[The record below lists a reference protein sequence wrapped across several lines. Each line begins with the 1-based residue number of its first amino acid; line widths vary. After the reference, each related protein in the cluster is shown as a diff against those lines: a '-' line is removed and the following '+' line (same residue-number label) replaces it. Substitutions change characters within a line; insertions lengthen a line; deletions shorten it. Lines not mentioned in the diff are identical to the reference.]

1 MLKNFAGKIISID
14 LNNKSYELIDEYNV
28 KDLMG
33 DEGILFLTGAMTGS
47 NIATGG
53 RYNILAKSLKTGELS
68 VSNTG
73 GLWGRRLVYSGF
85 KGVLIRGSA
94 DRPVRVVIDGR
105 SEDKKIKVEDAKD
118 LWGKGSKEV
127 NKCLKD
133 IYGKDSSSIY
143 IGPAGEREI
152 LPSCLISDGTTAAGR
167 DSFGAIFGRKN
178 LKALTVISNST
189 ADVDRDVMK
198 DKLQTDYKDF
208 EGDKYILEA
217 LIDSLGRDISDEVFD
232 GRVAEA
238 LAEGINP
245 GCYSCPVMCKKGL
258 AKKKDYQD
266 HKYFWN
272 FNKEER
278 DLYNK
283 RANDLANDMGLD
295 SIGLVNYINWAVE
308 IGKSSYDL
316 DWNNG
321 DKILKFIKGLLNEKD
336 EIKRLNEYVSEMG
349 RTCEAKI
356 VKSTSQILKRKN
368 DLSDLIDYMGLCI
381 FSNAKMSA
389 DSYRILYN
397 VVTGSS
403 LTLNEFIN
411 LIVLG

>member
-14 LNNKSYELIDEYNV
+14 LNNKSYELIDDYNV
-28 KDLMG
+28 KDLMH

-94 DRPVRVVIDGR
+94 DSPVHVLIDGR
-105 SEDKKIKVEDAKD
+105 SEDEKIKVEDAKG

-208 EGDKYILEA
+208 EGEKYILEA

-272 FNKEER
+272 FNKEES
-278 DLYNK
+278 DIYNK

-308 IGKSSYDL
+308 TGKSSYDL

-321 DKILKFIKGLLNEKD
+321 DKILKFIKGLLSDENEIAK
-336 EIKRLNEYVSEMG
+336 LNEYVSEMG
-349 RTCEAKI
+349 KASEAKI
-356 VKSTSQILKRKN
+356 VKSTSQIVKRKN

-397 VVTGSS
+397 VVTGSN

-411 LIVLG
+411 LKVF

>member
-1 MLKNFAGKIISID
+1 MKNFGGKIISID
-14 LNNKSYELIDEYNV
+14 LENKSYELIDDYNL
-28 KDLMG
+28 KDLMH

-94 DRPVRVVIDGR
+94 DSPVLVVIDGMP
-105 SEDKKIKVEDAKD
+105 EDKKITIEDAND
-118 LWGKGSKEV
+118 LWGKGSEEV

-133 IYGKDSSSIY
+133 VYGKDSSSIY

-152 LPSCLISDGTTAAGR
+152 LVSGLINDGSTAAGR
-167 DSFGAIFGRKN
+167 DSFGAIFGSKN
-178 LKALTVISNST
+178 LKAITVISNPT
-189 ADVDRDVMK
+189 VDVDRDVMK
-198 DKLQTDYKDF
+198 EKLLTDYKEF

-217 LIDSLGRDISDEVFD
+217 LIDSLGRDISDQVFE
-232 GRVAEA
+232 GRIAKAVAE
-238 LAEGINP
+238 GVNP

-272 FNKEER
+272 FSKEER

-283 RANDLANDMGLD
+283 KANALANDMGLD

-308 IGKSSYDL
+308 SGKSSYDL

-321 DKILKFIKGLLNEKD
+321 DEILNFIKGLLDDKNE
-336 EIKRLNEYVSEMG
+336 IARLNEYVSEAD

-368 DLSDLIDYMGLCI
+368 NLSDIIDYMGLCL

-397 VVTGSS
+397 VVTGNN

-411 LIVLG
+411 LKVF

>member
-1 MLKNFAGKIISID
+1 MLKNFAEKIISID
-14 LNNKSYELIDEYNV
+14 LNDKSFDLIDDYNV
-28 KDLMG
+28 EELLH
-33 DEGILFLTGAMTGS
+33 DEGILFLTGPMTGS

-68 VSNTG
+68 ISNTG
-73 GLWGRRLVYSGF
+73 GLWGRRLAYSGF

-94 DRPVRVVIDGR
+94 DSPVRVVIDGR
-105 SEDKKIKVEDAKD
+105 SEDKKITIEDAEG
-118 LWGKGSKEV
+118 LWGKGSEEV

-133 IYGKDSSSIY
+133 TYGKDSSSIY
-143 IGPAGEREI
+143 IGPAGERKI
-152 LPSCLISDGTTAAGR
+152 LVSCLINDGSTAAGR
-167 DSFGAIFGRKN
+167 DSFGAIFGSKN
-178 LKALTVISNST
+178 LKALTVISNPT
-189 ADVDRDVMK
+189 VDVDRDAMK
-198 DKLQTDYKDF
+198 EKLLTDYKDF

-217 LIDSLGRDISDEVFD
+217 LIDSLGRDISDEVFE
-232 GRVAEA
+232 GRVAKA
-238 LAEGINP
+238 LEEGVNP

-272 FNKEER
+272 FTKEKR

-283 RANDLANDMGLD
+283 RANALANDMGLD

-308 IGKSSYDL
+308 TGKSSYDL

-321 DKILKFIKGLLNEKD
+321 DEILKFIKGLLDDKNE
-336 EIKRLNEYVSEMG
+336 IARLNEYVSEAG

-356 VKSTSQILKRKN
+356 VKSTSQILKREN
-368 DLSDLIDYMGLCI
+368 ALSDIIDYMGLCL

-397 VVTGSS
+397 VVTGNN

-411 LIVLG
+411 LKVF

>member
-1 MLKNFAGKIISID
+1 MNNFAGKFISID
-14 LNNKSYELIDEYNV
+14 LNNKSYELIDDYNV
-28 KDLMG
+28 KDLLH

-73 GLWGRRLVYSGF
+73 GLWGRRVAYSGF
-85 KGVLIRGSA
+85 KGVLVRGSA
-94 DRPVRVVIDGR
+94 DSPVRVVIDGMP
-105 SEDKKIKVEDAKD
+105 EDKKITIEDAND
-118 LWGKGSKEV
+118 LWGKGSEEV

-133 IYGKDSSSIY
+133 VYGKDSSSIY

-152 LPSCLISDGTTAAGR
+152 LVSCLIIDGSTAAGR
-167 DSFGAIFGRKN
+167 DSFGAIFGSKN
-178 LKALTVISNST
+178 LKAITVISNPT
-189 ADVDRDVMK
+189 VDVDRDVMK
-198 DKLQTDYKDF
+198 EKLLTEYKDF

-217 LIDSLGRDISDEVFD
+217 LIDSLGRDISDEVFE
-232 GRVAEA
+232 GRIDKA
-238 LAEGINP
+238 LAEGVNP

-272 FNKEER
+272 FGNVER

-283 RANDLANDMGLD
+283 KANALANDMGLD
-295 SIGLVNYINWAVE
+295 SIGLVSYINWAVE
-308 IGKSSYDL
+308 TGKSSYAL

-321 DKILKFIKGLLNEKD
+321 DEILKFIKDLLSDEK
-336 EIKRLNEYVSEMG
+336 EIARLNEYVSESG
-349 RTCEAKI
+349 KASEAKI
-356 VKSTSQILKRKN
+356 VESTSQILKRKN
-368 DLSDLIDYMGLCI
+368 TLSDLIDYMGLCI

-397 VVTGSS
+397 VVTGNN

-411 LIVLG
+411 LKVF

>member
-14 LNNKSYELIDEYNV
+14 LDNKSYELIDDYNV

-33 DEGILFLTGAMTGS
+33 DDGILFLTGAMTGS

-94 DRPVRVVIDGR
+94 DSPVHVVIDGR
-105 SEDKKIKVEDAKD
+105 SEDKKITIEDARD

-167 DSFGAIFGRKN
+167 DSFGAIFGSKN
-178 LKALTVISNST
+178 LKAITVISNPT
-189 ADVDRDVMK
+189 ADVERDVMK

-245 GCYSCPVMCKKGL
+245 GCYSCPVMCNKGL

-272 FNKEER
+272 FNKEES

-308 IGKSSYDL
+308 TGKSSYDL

-321 DKILKFIKGLLNEKD
+321 DKILNFIKGLLSDENEIAK
-336 EIKRLNEYVSEMG
+336 LNEYVSEMG
-349 RTCEAKI
+349 KASEAKI
-356 VKSTSQILKRKN
+356 VESTSQILKRKN

-397 VVTGSS
+397 VVTGSN

-411 LIVLG
+411 LKVF

>member
-14 LNNKSYELIDEYNV
+14 LDNKSYELIDDYNV

-94 DRPVRVVIDGR
+94 DSPVRVVIDGR
-105 SEDKKIKVEDAKD
+105 YEDKKIKVEDAKD

-178 LKALTVISNST
+178 LKALTVISNPT

-198 DKLQTDYKDF
+198 DKLLTDYKDF

-217 LIDSLGRDISDEVFD
+217 LIDSLGSDISDEVFE

-238 LAEGINP
+238 LKEGVNP
-245 GCYSCPVMCKKGL
+245 GCYSCPVMCNKGL

-272 FNKEER
+272 FNKEES

-308 IGKSSYDL
+308 TGKSSYDL
-316 DWNNG
+316 DWNKG
-321 DKILKFIKGLLNEKD
+321 DKILKFIKGLLNDKD

-356 VKSTSQILKRKN
+356 VESTSQIVKRKN
-368 DLSDLIDYMGLCI
+368 YLSDLIDYMGLCI

-397 VVTGSS
+397 VVTGNN

-411 LIVLG
+411 LIVLE

>member
-14 LNNKSYELIDEYNV
+14 LNDKSFDLIDDYNV
-28 KDLMG
+28 EELLH
-33 DEGILFLTGAMTGS
+33 DEGILCLTGPMTGS

-68 VSNTG
+68 ISNTG
-73 GLWGRRLVYSGF
+73 GLWGRRLAYSGF

-94 DRPVRVVIDGR
+94 DSPVRVLIDGR
-105 SEDKKIKVEDAKD
+105 SEDKKITIEDAKD
-118 LWGKGSKEV
+118 IWGKGSEEV
-127 NKCLKD
+127 NKSLKSM
-133 IYGKDSSSIY
+133 YGKDSSSIY

-152 LPSCLISDGTTAAGR
+152 LVSCLINDGATAAGR
-167 DSFGAIFGRKN
+167 DSFGAIFGSKN
-178 LKALTVISNST
+178 LKALTVISNPT
-189 ADVDRDVMK
+189 VDVDRDVMK
-198 DKLQTDYKDF
+198 EKLLTDYKDF

-217 LIDSLGRDISDEVFD
+217 LIDSLGKDISDEVFE
-232 GRVAEA
+232 GRVAKA
-238 LAEGINP
+238 LDEGVNP

-272 FNKEER
+272 FENVER

-308 IGKSSYDL
+308 TGKSSYDL

-321 DKILKFIKGLLNEKD
+321 DEILKFIEGLLDDEK
-336 EIKRLNEYVSEMG
+336 EIARLNEYVSEAG
-349 RTCEAKI
+349 RTCETKI
-356 VKSTSQILKRKN
+356 VKSTSQILKREN
-368 DLSDLIDYMGLCI
+368 ALSDIIDYMGLCL

-397 VVTGSS
+397 VVTGNS

-411 LIVLG
+411 LKVF

>member
-14 LNNKSYELIDEYNV
+14 LNNKSYELIDDYNV
-28 KDLMG
+28 KDLMH

-94 DRPVRVVIDGR
+94 DSPVRVVIDGK

-118 LWGKGSKEV
+118 LWGKGSEDV

-152 LPSCLISDGTTAAGR
+152 LPSCLISDGTTATGR
-167 DSFGAIFGRKN
+167 DSFGAIFGSKN
-178 LKALTVISNST
+178 LKALTVISNPT
-189 ADVDRDVMK
+189 ADVDRDAMK
-198 DKLQTDYKDF
+198 DKLLTDYKDF

-245 GCYSCPVMCKKGL
+245 GCYSCPVMCNKGL

-272 FNKEER
+272 FNKEES

-308 IGKSSYDL
+308 TGKSSYDL

-321 DKILKFIKGLLNEKD
+321 DKILKFIKGLLSDENEIAK
-336 EIKRLNEYVSEMG
+336 LNEYVSEMG
-349 RTCEAKI
+349 KASEAKI
-356 VKSTSQILKRKN
+356 VKSTSQIVKRKN

-397 VVTGSS
+397 VVTGSN

-411 LIVLG
+411 LKIF

>member
-1 MLKNFAGKIISID
+1 MLKNFAEKIISINLKD
-14 LNNKSYELIDEYNV
+14 KSFDLIDDYNV
-28 KDLMG
+28 EELMG
-33 DEGILFLTGAMTGS
+33 DEGILFLTGPMTGS

-53 RYNILAKSLKTGELS
+53 RYNMLAKSLKTGELS

-73 GLWGRRLVYSGF
+73 GLWGRRLAYSGF

-94 DRPVRVVIDGR
+94 DSPVRVLIDGR
-105 SEDKKIKVEDAKD
+105 SEDKKITIEDAEG
-118 LWGKGSKEV
+118 LWSKGSEEV
-127 NKCLKD
+127 NKSLKSM
-133 IYGKDSSSIY
+133 YGKNSSSIY

-152 LPSCLISDGTTAAGR
+152 LVSCLINDGSTAAGR
-167 DSFGAIFGRKN
+167 DSFGAIFGSKN
-178 LKALTVISNST
+178 LKALTVISNPT
-189 ADVDRDVMK
+189 VNVDRDLMK
-198 DKLQTDYKDF
+198 ERLLTEYKDF
-208 EGDKYILEA
+208 EGDKNILEA
-217 LIDSLGRDISDEVFD
+217 LIDSLGRDISDEVFE
-232 GRVAEA
+232 GRVAKA
-238 LAEGINP
+238 LEVRVNP

-272 FNKEER
+272 FGNVER

-308 IGKSSYDL
+308 TGKSSYDL

-321 DKILKFIKGLLNEKD
+321 DEILKFIKGLLDDNNE
-336 EIKRLNEYVSEMG
+336 IARLNEYVSEAG

-356 VKSTSQILKRKN
+356 VKSTSQILKREN
-368 DLSDLIDYMGLCI
+368 ALSDIIDYMGLCL

-397 VVTGSS
+397 VVTGNN
-403 LTLNEFIN
+403 LTLNQFIN
-411 LIVLG
+411 LKVF

>member
-1 MLKNFAGKIISID
+1 MLKNFAGKFISID
-14 LNNKSYELIDEYNV
+14 LDNKSYELIDDYNV
-28 KDLMG
+28 KDLMR
-33 DEGILFLTGAMTGS
+33 DEAILFLTGAMTGS
-47 NIATGG
+47 NISTGG

-73 GLWGRRLVYSGF
+73 GLWGRRLIYSGF

-94 DRPVRVVIDGR
+94 DSPVRVVIDGK

-167 DSFGAIFGRKN
+167 DSFGAIFGSKN
-178 LKALTVISNST
+178 LKAITVISNPT
-189 ADVDRDVMK
+189 ADVERDVMK
-198 DKLQTDYKDF
+198 DKLQTDYKGF

-217 LIDSLGRDISDEVFD
+217 LIDSLGRDISDEIFE
-232 GRVAEA
+232 GRVAKA

-245 GCYSCPVMCKKGL
+245 GCYSCPVMCNKGL

-308 IGKSSYDL
+308 TGKSSYDL

-321 DKILKFIKGLLNEKD
+321 DKILKFIKGLLSDENEIAK
-336 EIKRLNEYVSEMG
+336 LNEYVSEMG
-349 RTCEAKI
+349 KASEAKI
-356 VKSTSQILKRKN
+356 VKSTSQIVKRKN

-397 VVTGSS
+397 VVTGSN

-411 LIVLG
+411 LKVF

>member
-14 LNNKSYELIDEYNV
+14 LDNKSYELIDDYNV

-68 VSNTG
+68 ISNTG
-73 GLWGRRLVYSGF
+73 GLWGRRLAYSGF

-94 DRPVRVVIDGR
+94 DSPVRVVIDGR
-105 SEDKKIKVEDAKD
+105 SEEKNITIEDAED
-118 LWGKGSKEV
+118 LWGKGSEDV
-127 NKCLKD
+127 NKCLKN

-143 IGPAGEREI
+143 IGVAGEREI

-167 DSFGAIFGRKN
+167 DSFGAIFGWKN
-178 LKALTVISNST
+178 LKALTVISNPT

-198 DKLQTDYKDF
+198 DKLLTDYKDF

-217 LIDSLGRDISDEVFD
+217 LIDSLGSDISDEVFE

-238 LAEGINP
+238 LKEGVNP
-245 GCYSCPVMCKKGL
+245 GCYSCPVMCNKGL

-295 SIGLVNYINWAVE
+295 SISLVNYINWAVE
-308 IGKSSYDL
+308 TGKSSYDL

-321 DKILKFIKGLLNEKD
+321 DQVLKFIKGLLDDKD
-336 EIKRLNEYVSEMG
+336 EIKRLNEYLSEVG
-349 RTCEAKI
+349 KAREVKI
-356 VKSTSQILKRKN
+356 VKSTSQIVKRKN

-397 VVTGSS
+397 VVAGNN

-411 LIVLG
+411 LKVF

>member
-1 MLKNFAGKIISID
+1 MLKNFAGKIISIN
-14 LNNKSYELIDEYNV
+14 LNDKSFDLIDDYNV
-28 KDLMG
+28 EELMHDG
-33 DEGILFLTGAMTGS
+33 GIFFLTGAMTGS

-53 RYNILAKSLKTGELS
+53 RYNVLAKSLKTGELS

-94 DRPVRVVIDGR
+94 GKPVRVLIDGR
-105 SEDKKIKVEDAKD
+105 SEDKKITIEDAKD

-133 IYGKDSSSIY
+133 MYGKDSSSIY

-152 LPSCLISDGTTAAGR
+152 LVSCLVNDGTTATGR
-167 DSFGAIFGRKN
+167 DSFGAIFGSKN
-178 LKALTVISNST
+178 LKALTVISNPT
-189 ADVDRDVMK
+189 ADVGRDVMK
-198 DKLQTDYKDF
+198 EKLLTDYKDF

-217 LIDSLGRDISDEVFD
+217 LIDSLGRDISDEVFE
-232 GRVAEA
+232 GRVAKA
-238 LAEGINP
+238 LAEGVNP
-245 GCYSCPVMCKKGL
+245 GCYSCPVMCNKGL

-272 FNKEER
+272 FTKEKR

-283 RANDLANDMGLD
+283 RANDLSNDMGLD
-295 SIGLVNYINWAVE
+295 SIGLVNYINWAIE
-308 IGKSSYDL
+308 TGKSSYEL

-321 DKILKFIKGLLNEKD
+321 DKILNFIKGFLNDEK
-336 EIKRLNEYVSEMG
+336 EIARLNEYVSEAG
-349 RTCEAKI
+349 KAREAKI
-356 VKSTSQILKRKN
+356 VESTSQILKRKN
-368 DLSDLIDYMGLCI
+368 TLSDLIDYMGLCI
-381 FSNAKMSA
+381 FSDAKMSA

-397 VVTGSS
+397 VVTGNN

-411 LIVLG
+411 LKVF

>member
-1 MLKNFAGKIISID
+1 MLKNFAKKIISID
-14 LNNKSYELIDEYNV
+14 LNDKSFDLIDDYNV
-28 KDLMG
+28 EELMS
-33 DEGILFLTGAMTGS
+33 DEGILFLTGPMTGS

-73 GLWGRRLVYSGF
+73 GLWGRRLAYSGF

-94 DRPVRVVIDGR
+94 DSPVRVLIDGR
-105 SEDKKIKVEDAKD
+105 SEDKKITIEDAKD
-118 LWGKGSKEV
+118 LWGKGSEEV
-127 NKCLKD
+127 NKSLKGM
-133 IYGKDSSSIY
+133 YGKDSSSIY
-143 IGPAGEREI
+143 IGPAGERKI
-152 LPSCLISDGTTAAGR
+152 LVSCLINDGSTATGR
-167 DSFGAIFGRKN
+167 DSFGAIFGSKN
-178 LKALTVISNST
+178 LKALTVISNPT
-189 ADVDRDVMK
+189 VDVDRDLMK
-198 DKLQTDYKDF
+198 EKLLTEYKDF
-208 EGDKYILEA
+208 EGDKNILEA
-217 LIDSLGRDISDEVFD
+217 LIDSLGRDISDEVFE
-232 GRVAEA
+232 GRIAKA
-238 LAEGINP
+238 MAEGVNP

-272 FNKEER
+272 FGNVER

-308 IGKSSYDL
+308 TGKSSYNL

-321 DKILKFIKGLLNEKD
+321 DEVLKFIEGLLNDEK
-336 EIKRLNEYVSEMG
+336 EIARLNEYVSEAG
-349 RTCEAKI
+349 KARETKI
-356 VKSTSQILKRKN
+356 VESTSQILKRKN
-368 DLSDLIDYMGLCI
+368 TLSDIIDYMGLCL

-397 VVTGSS
+397 VVAGNN

-411 LIVLG
+411 LKVF

>member
-1 MLKNFAGKIISID
+1 MLKNFAEKIISIN
-14 LNNKSYELIDEYNV
+14 LNDKSFDLIDDYNV
-28 KDLMG
+28 EELMG
-33 DEGILFLTGAMTGS
+33 DEGILFLTGPMTGS

-73 GLWGRRLVYSGF
+73 GLWGRRLAYAGF

-94 DRPVRVVIDGR
+94 DSPVHVVIDGR
-105 SEDKKIKVEDAKD
+105 SEDKKITIEDAED
-118 LWGKGSKEV
+118 LWGKGSEEV
-127 NKCLKD
+127 NKSLKSV
-133 IYGKDSSSIY
+133 YGKNSSSIY
-143 IGPAGEREI
+143 IGPAGERRI
-152 LPSCLISDGTTAAGR
+152 LLSCLINDGTTAAGR
-167 DSFGAIFGRKN
+167 DSFGAIFGSKN
-178 LKALTVISNST
+178 LKALTVISNPT
-189 ADVDRDVMK
+189 VDVNRDVMK
-198 DKLQTDYKDF
+198 EKLLTNYKDF
-208 EGDKYILEA
+208 EGDKNILGA
-217 LIDSLGRDISDEVFD
+217 LIDSLGRDISNKAFE
-232 GRVAEA
+232 GRVAKA
-238 LAEGINP
+238 LEVGVNP

-272 FNKEER
+272 FGNVER

-283 RANDLANDMGLD
+283 RANALANDMGLD

-308 IGKSSYDL
+308 TGKSSYDL

-321 DKILKFIKGLLNEKD
+321 DEILKFIKGLLNDKK
-336 EIKRLNEYVSEMG
+336 EIARLNEYVSEAG

-356 VKSTSQILKRKN
+356 VKSTSQILKREN
-368 DLSDLIDYMGLCI
+368 ALSDIIDYMGLCL

-397 VVTGSS
+397 VVTGNN

-411 LIVLG
+411 LKVF

>member
-94 DRPVRVVIDGR
+94 DSPVRVVIDGR
-105 SEDKKIKVEDAKD
+105 SEDKKIKVEDGKD
-118 LWGKGSKEV
+118 LWGKGSEDV
-127 NKCLKD
+127 NKCLKN

-167 DSFGAIFGRKN
+167 DSFGAIFGSKN
-178 LKALTVISNST
+178 LKAITVISNPT
-189 ADVDRDVMK
+189 ADVERDVMK
-198 DKLQTDYKDF
+198 DKLLTDYKGF

-217 LIDSLGRDISDEVFD
+217 LIDSLGRDISDEIFE
-232 GRVAEA
+232 GRVAKA

-245 GCYSCPVMCKKGL
+245 GCYSCPVMCNKGL

-272 FNKEER
+272 FNKEES

-308 IGKSSYDL
+308 TGKSSYDL

-321 DKILKFIKGLLNEKD
+321 DKILKFIKGLLSDENEIAK
-336 EIKRLNEYVSEMG
+336 LNEYVSEMG
-349 RTCEAKI
+349 KASEAKI
-356 VKSTSQILKRKN
+356 VESTSQILKRKN

-397 VVTGSS
+397 VVTGSN

-411 LIVLG
+411 LKVF

>member
-1 MLKNFAGKIISID
+1 MLKNFTEKIISID
-14 LNNKSYELIDEYNV
+14 LNDKSFDLIDDYNV
-28 KDLMG
+28 EELMG

-68 VSNTG
+68 ISNTG
-73 GLWGRRLVYSGF
+73 GLWGRRLAYAGF
-85 KGVLIRGSA
+85 KGVLIRGS
-94 DRPVRVVIDGR
+94 DDSPVRVLIDGR
-105 SEDKKIKVEDAKD
+105 SEEKKITIEDAEG
-118 LWGKGSKEV
+118 LWGKGSEEV
-127 NKCLKD
+127 NKSLKSM
-133 IYGKDSSSIY
+133 YGKDSSSIY

-152 LPSCLISDGTTAAGR
+152 LVSCLINDGSTAAGR
-167 DSFGAIFGRKN
+167 DSFGAIFGSKN
-178 LKALTVISNST
+178 LKSITVISNPT
-189 ADVDRDVMK
+189 VDVDRDAMK
-198 DKLQTDYKDF
+198 ERLLTEYKDF
-208 EGDKYILEA
+208 EGDKNILEA
-217 LIDSLGRDISDEVFD
+217 LIDSLGRDISDEIFE
-232 GRVAEA
+232 GRVAKA
-238 LAEGINP
+238 LEEGINP

-272 FNKEER
+272 FGNVER

-295 SIGLVNYINWAVE
+295 SIDLVNYINWAIE
-308 IGKSSYDL
+308 TGKSSYDL

-321 DKILKFIKGLLNEKD
+321 DEILKFIKDLLNDEK
-336 EIKRLNEYVSEMG
+336 EIARLNEYVSEAG

-356 VKSTSQILKRKN
+356 VKSTSQILKREN
-368 DLSDLIDYMGLCI
+368 ALSDIIDYMGLCL

-397 VVTGSS
+397 VVTGNS
-403 LTLNEFIN
+403 LTLNEFID
-411 LIVLG
+411 LKVF

>member
-1 MLKNFAGKIISID
+1 MLKKFAGKIISIN
-14 LNNKSYELIDEYNV
+14 LNDKSFDLIDDYNV
-28 KDLMG
+28 EELMHDG
-33 DEGILFLTGAMTGS
+33 GIFFLTGAMTGS

-53 RYNILAKSLKTGELS
+53 RYNVLAKSLKTGELS

-94 DRPVRVVIDGR
+94 DRPVRVLIDGR
-105 SEDKKIKVEDAKD
+105 SEDKKITIEDAKD

-133 IYGKDSSSIY
+133 MYGKDSSSIY

-152 LPSCLISDGTTAAGR
+152 LVSCLVNNGTTATGR
-167 DSFGAIFGRKN
+167 DSFGAIFGSKN
-178 LKALTVISNST
+178 LKALTVISNPT
-189 ADVDRDVMK
+189 ADVDRDLMK
-198 DKLQTDYKDF
+198 EKLRTDYKDF

-217 LIDSLGRDISDEVFD
+217 LIDSLGRDISDEVFE
-232 GRVAEA
+232 GRVAKA
-238 LAEGINP
+238 LAEGVNP
-245 GCYSCPVMCKKGL
+245 GCYSCPVMCNKGL

-272 FNKEER
+272 FTKEKR

-283 RANDLANDMGLD
+283 RANDLSNDMGLD
-295 SIGLVNYINWAVE
+295 SIGLVNYINWAIE
-308 IGKSSYDL
+308 SGKSSYDL
-316 DWNNG
+316 DWSNG
-321 DKILKFIKGLLNEKD
+321 DEILNFIKGLLNDEK
-336 EIKRLNEYVSEMG
+336 EIARLNEYVSEAGMA
-349 RTCEAKI
+349 REAKI
-356 VKSTSQILKRKN
+356 VESTSQILKRKN
-368 DLSDLIDYMGLCI
+368 TLSDLIDYMGLCI

-397 VVTGSS
+397 VVTGNN

-411 LIVLG
+411 LKVF

>member
-1 MLKNFAGKIISID
+1 MLEKFGGKIISID
-14 LNNKSYELIDEYNV
+14 LENKSYELIDDYIV
-28 KDLMG
+28 KDLMH
-33 DEGILFLTGAMTGS
+33 DEGILFLTGPITGS

-73 GLWGRRLVYSGF
+73 GLWGRRLVYAGF

-94 DRPVRVVIDGR
+94 DKPVRILINGR
-105 SEDKKIKVEDAKD
+105 SEDKKITIEDAED
-118 LWGKGSKEV
+118 LWGKGSEEV
-127 NKCLKD
+127 NKSLKNM
-133 IYGKDSSSIY
+133 YGKDSSSIY

-152 LPSCLISDGTTAAGR
+152 LVSCLVNDGSTAAGR
-167 DSFGAIFGRKN
+167 DSFGAIFGSKN
-178 LKALTVISNST
+178 LNALTVISNPT
-189 ADVDRDVMK
+189 VDVDRDVMK
-198 DKLQTDYKDF
+198 EKLLTNYKDF
-208 EGDKYILEA
+208 EGDINILEA
-217 LIDSLGRDISDEVFD
+217 LIDSLGRDISDEVFE
-232 GRVAEA
+232 GRVAKA
-238 LAEGINP
+238 LEEGVNP

-272 FNKEER
+272 FGNVER

-308 IGKSSYDL
+308 TGKSSYDL

-321 DKILKFIKGLLNEKD
+321 DEVLKFIKGLLNDEK
-336 EIKRLNEYVSEMG
+336 EIARLNEYVSEAG

-368 DLSDLIDYMGLCI
+368 DLSDLIDYMGLCL

-397 VVTGSS
+397 VVTGNN

-411 LIVLG
+411 LKVF